1 MPDIRVLVVDDD
13 FRVASLHAA
22 MVERM
27 PGFSVAGLAH
37 TASRAMEQAHSLKPD
52 LILLDV
58 YLPDRS
64 GLDVARAL
72 LAQAGGPDIIVITAA
87 RDADSVR
94 SALRLGTVQYVIKP
108 FGLKELSQRLGEY
121 RDLRRRS
128 AALPRTAEQADVD
141 ALFARRQSQSAA
153 ARDPDPAN
161 VTLKS
166 VLGAVTA
173 HDSGVSATDVAR
185 EVGVSRA
192 TAQRYLAQLES
203 RGEVER
209 TLRYGST
216 GRPENRYRARPPRP

>member
-1 MPDIRVLVVDDD
+1 MPDLRVLVVDDD

-27 PGFSVAGLAH
+27 QGFAVVGLAH
-37 TASRAMEQAHSLKPD
+37 TASRAMEQAHALRPD

-58 YLPDRS
+58 YLPDGS
-64 GLDVARAL
+64 GLEVARAL
-72 LAQAGGPDIIVITAA
+72 LAEPGAPDVIVISAA

-94 SALRLGTVQYVIKP
+94 AALRLGTVHYLIKP
-108 FGLKELSQRLGEY
+108 FGLKELSQRLADY
-121 RDLRRRS
+121 REMRRRT
-128 AALPRTAEQADVD
+128 AALPRSAEQTEVD
-141 ALFARRQSQSAA
+141 ALFARRPPTAP
-153 ARDPDPAN
+153 ARREPEPAN
-161 VTLKS
+161 VTLRNI
-166 VLGAVTA
+166 LGAVVA
-173 HDSGVSATDVAR
+173 HDGGVSASDVAR

-216 GRPENRYRARPPRP
+216 GRPENRYRARPQS